1 MSLKPSPEV
10 LLALVMG
17 VSVWGAVWGFY
28 GFPRYVEAALVFV
41 ALGCI
46 GAFIW
51 KISQH

>member
-17 VSVWGAVWGFY
+17 VSVWGFY